1 MEKVYILI
9 GDTEYGITTYV
20 YSTRE
25 KAMDALQ
32 EALNDDRDIQYVIK
46 AHNLPHLTAEDYL
59 ERGLDDY
66 GGCENAYWINELEI
80 DAVDGD
86 GCPHY

>member
-1 MEKVYILI
+1 MV
-9 GDTEYGITTYV
+9 
-20 YSTRE
+20 
-25 KAMDALQ
+25 
-32 EALNDDRDIQYVIK
+32 N
-46 AHNLPHLTAEDYL
+46 AHDLPHLTAEDYL

-66 GGCENAYWINELEI
+66 GGCESAYWINEFEI